1 MQRCCTLWSFIL
13 LSLYILF
20 SCFISSQSRGCA
32 VGYVVETLCSPVLC
46 SFSLFFCFL
55 GLQVNILCII
65 GPSSS
70 PLMSALNRTSL
81 IVFPFTLTLCSSV
94 RSHSTI
100 SCRETVVVSLEPRLD
115 QRLEFPLI
123 LKVSLIALFI
133 WSERECICVW
143 ILWSLLS
150 SLLRGSLIIPFY
162 KSSYLP
168 RLDSCK
174 NFGPHFIVL
183 VWAGTVLLDVCLKD
197 SFYSSS

>member
-1 MQRCCTLWSFIL
+1 MNKETVISCSAAVLFDHSFFYRFI
-13 LSLYILF
+13 
-20 SCFISSQSRGCA
+20 SCFRVSSPLRAEA
-32 VGYVVETLCSPVLC
+32 VLLDMWLKLSAPQFYVH
-46 SFSLFFCFL
+46 SLSFFCFL

-100 SCRETVVVSLEPRLD
+100 SYRETVVSLEPRLD

-143 ILWSLLS
+143 IL
-150 SLLRGSLIIPFY
+150 
-162 KSSYLP
+162 
-168 RLDSCK
+168 
-174 NFGPHFIVL
+174 
-183 VWAGTVLLDVCLKD
+183 
-197 SFYSSS
+197 